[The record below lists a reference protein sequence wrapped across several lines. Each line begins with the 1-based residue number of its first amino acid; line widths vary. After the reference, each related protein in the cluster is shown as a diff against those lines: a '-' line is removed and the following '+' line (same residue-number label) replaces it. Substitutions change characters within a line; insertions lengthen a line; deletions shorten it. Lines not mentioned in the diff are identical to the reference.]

1 MQWET
6 NDLLINYGYTFLY
19 LSLGTLNLDN
29 KHQRLPLTA
38 LRIFEVAARLQSFK
52 QAAEELNVT
61 PATVSNQVRRL
72 ERDWDCLLFIRKPR
86 QLLLTDAGRSLAQVV
101 SRSFD
106 DIRTEIDTHIARLNK
121 TITLA
126 VGPIF
131 ASRWLIPR
139 LNRFRRQ
146 HPGIEL
152 VLHHGPRI
160 SAVQDM
166 ITDVAVDWGTG
177 GWSGLEFTHLMNILY
192 LPVLSP
198 ALARAKGGL
207 DKPADLARFTILHQ
221 HDRSEWR
228 AWLASARVSQLDF
241 VDETIIADA
250 NVAVQA
256 AIDGQGVA
264 LGTFPFIQSDLDSG
278 RLICPLDI
286 ALEPTRCYHLLT
298 RPGAR
303 KNVEIES
310 VCAWLA
316 NEADISRI
324 NWRG

>member
-1 MQWET
+1 MFEGVP
-6 NDLLINYGYTFLY
+6 N
-19 LSLGTLNLDN
+19 LNN

-38 LRIFEVAARLQSFK
+38 LRIFEAAARLQSFK
-52 QAAEELNVT
+52 QAAEELSVT
-61 PATVSNQVRRL
+61 PATVSNQIRRL

-86 QLLLTDAGRSLAQVV
+86 QLVLTEAGRSLARVV
-101 SRSFD
+101 GRAFD
-106 DIRTEIDTHIARLNK
+106 DIKTEINDQVTRLK
-121 TITLA
+121 KSVTLA

-160 SAVQDM
+160 SGAENM
-166 ITDVAVDWGTG
+166 NTDVAVDWGEG
-177 GWSGLEFTHLMNILY
+177 DWSGLEFNYLLNILY

-198 ALARAKGGL
+198 VLASAKGGVE
-207 DKPADLARFTILHQ
+207 KPADLARFTILHQ

-228 AWLASARVSQLDF
+228 AWLQVAGVPELDLA
-241 VDETIIADA
+241 DETVIADA

-264 LGTFPFIQSDLDSG
+264 LGSFPFVQPELDNG

-286 ALEPTRCYHLLT
+286 ALEPTRSYQLLT
-298 RPGAR
+298 RPAAR
-303 KNVEIES
+303 NNAEVES
-310 VCAWLA
+310 VCAWLE
-316 NEADISRI
+316 NEAGIFRARNEKS
-324 NWRG
+324 

>member
-1 MQWET
+1 M
-6 NDLLINYGYTFLY
+6 
-19 LSLGTLNLDN
+19 
-29 KHQRLPLTA
+29 
-38 LRIFEVAARLQSFK
+38 AARLQSFK

-61 PATVSNQVRRL
+61 PATVSNQIRQL

-101 SRSFD
+101 SRSFE
-106 DIRTEIDTHIARLNK
+106 DIRTEVDTHVARLKK
-121 TITLA
+121 TVTLA

-152 VLHHGPRI
+152 VLQHGPRI
-160 SAVQDM
+160 SAAQNM
-166 ITDVAVDWGTG
+166 NTDVAVDWGTG
-177 GWSGLEFTHLMNILY
+177 EWSGLEITHLMNIRY

-198 ALARAKGGL
+198 ALARTKGGL
-207 DKPADLARFTILHQ
+207 EKPTDLARFTILHQ

-228 AWLASARVSQLDF
+228 AWLAVAGTPELDF
-241 VDETIIADA
+241 VDETVIADA
-250 NVAVQA
+250 NVAMQA

-264 LGTFPFIQSDLDSG
+264 LGTFPFVQSDLDSG
-278 RLICPLDI
+278 RLLCPLEI
-286 ALEPTRCYHLLT
+286 ALEPTRSYHLLT

-303 KNVEIES
+303 KNPEIES

-316 NEADISRI
+316 NEASISRARI
-324 NWRG
+324 KGQE

>member
-1 MQWET
+1 MPT
-6 NDLLINYGYTFLY
+6 NPY
-19 LSLGTLNLDN
+19 
-29 KHQRLPLTA
+29 QRLPLTA
-38 LRIFEVAARLQSFK
+38 LRIFEAAARLQSFK
-52 QAAEELNVT
+52 HAARELNVT

-72 ERDWDCLLFIRKPR
+72 ERDWDCLLFVRKPR
-86 QLLLTDAGRSLAQVV
+86 QLVLTEAGRALAQVV
-101 SRSFD
+101 GRAFE
-106 DIRTEIDTHIARLNK
+106 DIKSEIDAQVTRLTK
-121 TITLA
+121 SVTLA

-146 HPGIEL
+146 QPGIEL

-160 SAVQDM
+160 AGAESM

-177 GWSGLEFTHLMNILY
+177 EWSGLEFTHLLNIRY

-198 ALARAKGGL
+198 ALARANGGL
-207 DKPADLARFTILHQ
+207 KTPADLARFTILHQ
-221 HDRSEWR
+221 HDRSEWH
-228 AWLASARVSQLDF
+228 AWLQLAGVPGLDIA
-241 VDETIIADA
+241 DETVIADA

-264 LGTFPFIQSDLDSG
+264 LGSFPFVQSDLDSG

-286 ALEPTRCYHLLT
+286 ALEPTRSYHLLT

-303 KNVEIES
+303 KHAEVES
-310 VCAWLA
+310 VCAWLE
-316 NEADISRI
+316 NEAGIFNARR
-324 NWRG
+324 NKN

>member
-1 MQWET
+1 M
-6 NDLLINYGYTFLY
+6 
-19 LSLGTLNLDN
+19 
-29 KHQRLPLTA
+29 
-38 LRIFEVAARLQSFK
+38 AARLQSFK

-61 PATVSNQVRRL
+61 PATVSNQIRQL

-101 SRSFD
+101 SRSFE
-106 DIRTEIDTHIARLNK
+106 DIRTEIDTHVARLKK
-121 TITLA
+121 TVTLA

-152 VLHHGPRI
+152 VLQHGPRI
-160 SAVQDM
+160 SAAQNM
-166 ITDVAVDWGTG
+166 NTDVAVDWGTG
-177 GWSGLEFTHLMNILY
+177 EWSGLEITHLMNIRY

-198 ALARAKGGL
+198 ALARTKGGL
-207 DKPADLARFTILHQ
+207 EKPTDLARFTILHQ

-228 AWLASARVSQLDF
+228 AWLAVAGTPELDF
-241 VDETIIADA
+241 VDETVIADA
-250 NVAVQA
+250 NVAMQA

-264 LGTFPFIQSDLDSG
+264 LGTFPFVQSDLDSG
-278 RLICPLDI
+278 RLLCPLEI
-286 ALEPTRCYHLLT
+286 ALEPTRSYHLLT

-303 KNVEIES
+303 KNPEIES

-316 NEADISRI
+316 NEASISRARI
-324 NWRG
+324 KGQE

>member
-1 MQWET
+1 M
-6 NDLLINYGYTFLY
+6 
-19 LSLGTLNLDN
+19 
-29 KHQRLPLTA
+29 
-38 LRIFEVAARLQSFK
+38 
-52 QAAEELNVT
+52 
-61 PATVSNQVRRL
+61 
-72 ERDWDCLLFIRKPR
+72 
-86 QLLLTDAGRSLAQVV
+86 
-101 SRSFD
+101 
-106 DIRTEIDTHIARLNK
+106 
-121 TITLA
+121 TLA
-126 VGPIF
+126 IGPIF

-139 LNRFRRQ
+139 LNRFHRQ

-160 SAVQDM
+160 SAVQDL

-177 GWSGLEFTHLMNILY
+177 GW
-192 LPVLSP
+192 
-198 ALARAKGGL
+198 
-207 DKPADLARFTILHQ
+207 
-221 HDRSEWR
+221 
-228 AWLASARVSQLDF
+228 
-241 VDETIIADA
+241 
-250 NVAVQA
+250 
-256 AIDGQGVA
+256 
-264 LGTFPFIQSDLDSG
+264 SDLDSG